1 MSKRKKLF
9 LSLKI
14 ILLGFVLCVGTFALY
29 AYGVVSSID
38 LEKIL
43 MSSAPNEKRLAAQDK
58 IEQGSLTRLDDLE
71 LYWTWGKYSQDLKPF
86 LKENKELW
94 KSLKNNRELFWQKEL
109 PLESPKL
116 NDCEVIYCLQS
127 RLRFPEIPSLL
138 WRGLIGIEDYRF
150 LNHKGV
156 DLRALLR
163 ALWHDLKVMRLE
175 QGGSTLTQQLVKNL
189 FYTNEKKFSRKIKE
203 MIASTYIEFKLE
215 KEQILQ
221 AYFNEV
227 MWGSLQGIRIK
238 GIAAASLFYFK
249 KKPHSLSPY
258 EVSILISL
266 LKGPY
271 YYSPVHKV
279 ERLKDRANLVFNKL
293 KELNLFSDNSSL
305 WSEKKWKSWHEGIV
319 KLSKGAGLKS
329 LYFLTKLEQE
339 HQNYSN
345 FIFLK
350 EMEDMK
356 LSLREKYPKSDFAIK
371 AYKKKIG
378 AEGVN
383 PFFHYSKY
391 ERNLDQAIKGE
402 RHQVGSTLKPIIYF
416 LLESEGLDMGS
427 NVETAPFTL
436 KLKSGEWSPKES
448 HKGIPEKVS
457 YEEALVQSLNRPVVR
472 AAKDYGFD
480 KFEKLLDARIPN
492 LKKPLSEYPA
502 QLLGAVE
509 LSIEELAKVYE
520 EFLNGACRAKQSS
533 RVLLAL
539 SDPKKTTIRFRVG
552 SKLGQMRFF
561 GKTGTSNNGFD
572 SWFVGFEGQEL
583 MVVWVGLEGR
593 RDEEKE
599 FKLYGSNS
607 SFVIY
612 KNYYQF
618 RGKLFNEM
626 PCQ

>member
-1 MSKRKKLF
+1 MSKRKKLLF
-9 LSLKI
+9 VLKI
-14 ILLGFVLCVGTFALY
+14 FLLGFVLCVGTI
-29 AYGVVSSID
+29 GVYSYSVVASID

-43 MSSAPNEKRLAAQDK
+43 MSRAPELKRPDAPDK
-58 IEQGSLTRLDDLE
+58 LEQGSLARYKDLR
-71 LYWTWGKYSQDLKPF
+71 LYWTWSKYGQDFKPF
-86 LKENKELW
+86 LSENAKMW
-94 KSLKNNRELFWQKEL
+94 KSLKNNEEIFWQEDL
-109 PLESPKL
+109 SLESPKI
-116 NDCEVIYCLQS
+116 NDCESIYCLQT

-163 ALWHDLKVMRLE
+163 ALWHDLRVMRLE
-175 QGGSTLTQQLVKNL
+175 QGGSTLTQQLVKNI

-203 MIASTYIEFKLE
+203 MIASTYIEYKLE

-238 GIAAASLFYFK
+238 GIGAASLFYFQ
-249 KKPHSLSPY
+249 KKPQSLTPY

-293 KELNLFSDNSSL
+293 KELNLFSDDSSL
-305 WSEKKWKSWHEGIV
+305 WSEEKWTNWHRDIV
-319 KLSKGAGLKS
+319 NLSKGSELKS
-329 LYFLTKLEQE
+329 LYFLTKLASE
-339 HQNYSN
+339 HQNFSTYI
-345 FIFLK
+345 FIK

-356 LSLREKYPKSDFAIK
+356 LSLSEKYPKSDFAIK
-371 AYKKKIG
+371 AYKKKLG
-378 AEGVN
+378 TKN
-383 PFFHYSKY
+383 STPFFHYSKY
-391 ERNLDQAIKGE
+391 ERSLDQAIKEE

-416 LLESEGLDMGS
+416 LLENEGLDMAS
-427 NVETAPFTL
+427 DVETSPFTL

-457 YEEALVQSLNRPVVR
+457 YEEALVQSLNRPVVK
-472 AAKDYGFD
+472 AVQNYGFS
-480 KFEKLLDARIPN
+480 KFETLLDERIPN
-492 LKKPLSEYPA
+492 LMKPLSEYPA

-509 LSIEELAKVYE
+509 LSIEELAGVYE
-520 EFLNGACRAKQSS
+520 EFLNGACKAKDSS

-539 SDPKKTTIRFRVG
+539 SDPKRTTIRFRVG

-572 SWFVGFEGQEL
+572 SWFVGYEGQEL

-593 RDEEKE
+593 RDTEKE